1 MSFAGAQS
9 SEYQRGVTDA
19 EKHRRATEE
28 NWIRPTLGP
37 AIWLGVPFLLG
48 WLYMRRVSQGTPF
61 GSGSASAS
69 GNPFLDMMEQMM
81 PIKKRQFRV
90 DVRGT
95 KFSDV
100 VGIPEAKAEVR
111 QYVDFL
117 REPNKFTRLGARLP
131 KGCLLTGEPGTG
143 KTLLAKAVAGEA
155 NVPFFSCN
163 GADFIELMGGS
174 GPKRVRELFEEARAA
189 APAIIFIDEI
199 DAIGSRAGKQGGS
212 VSSEENRTINQ
223 LLAEL
228 DGLSSSA
235 DPIVVL
241 AATNF
246 QDNIDKALLR
256 EGRFD
261 RKIAIEMPDLSAR
274 RELFQHY
281 LNRVCT
287 GDPNGR
293 TKDEDGKELAL
304 DTGVSNKAL
313 ADQLA
318 DLTPGLSPATV
329 ATVVNEAALQSGIAG
344 KPLVQLPDLLEA
356 LDNTLMGRKH
366 RNRQS
371 DQSARRTALH
381 EAGHALTAW
390 MLPIVQKVL
399 KISITPRGHA
409 MGYTQRAGTEFHE
422 YQTNATLFA
431 DMVVMLGGR
440 AAEEVMLGD
449 VSAGAMDDLQRAT
462 DVALKQMLA
471 FGMSPH
477 TGLLSYHPDY
487 IQAGRDFTTF
497 SNEAQYR
504 AELEAQKLLAAA
516 HSTAVDIIRRHKD
529 KIEVMVKALLEKK
542 ELSTRDIEQLW
553 GPRPSTP
560 TVEDMVQKVI
570 EVTGSYAEITAAVS
584 STAAAVATP
593 NIARVC

>member
-1 MSFAGAQS
+1 MSSTAS
-9 SEYQRGVTDA
+9 SDKPEYERGVKDA
-19 EKHRRATEE
+19 ARHRRATEE

-37 AIWLGVPFLLG
+37 ILWLGVPLLLSY
-48 WLYMRRVSQGTPF
+48 LYLRRVTPAA
-61 GSGSASAS
+61 ASTAGGAS
-69 GNPFLDMMEQMM
+69 GNPFQNLMEQMM

-90 DVRGT
+90 DVKGT
-95 KFSDV
+95 KFADV

-117 REPNKFTRLGARLP
+117 TDPNKFTRLGARLP

-155 NVPFFSCN
+155 DVAFFSCN

-174 GPKRVRELFEEARAA
+174 GPKRVRELFQEARAA
-189 APAIIFIDEI
+189 APSIIFIDEI

-261 RKIAIEMPDLSAR
+261 RKISIEMPDLAAR
-274 RELFQHY
+274 RELFEHY

-287 GDPNGR
+287 GDPTGR
-293 TKDEDGKELAL
+293 TKDEEGNDLPLEN
-304 DTGVSNKAL
+304 GVSNKAL

-318 DLTPGLSPATV
+318 HLTPGLSPATV

-344 KPLVQLPDLLEA
+344 KPLVQLPSLLEA

-371 DQSARRTALH
+371 EHSARRTALH

-390 MLPIVQKVL
+390 MLPPVQTVL
-399 KISITPRGHA
+399 KISIIPRGHA

-440 AAEEVMLGD
+440 AAEEVLLGNP
-449 VSAGAMDDLQRAT
+449 SAGAMDDLQRAT
-462 DVALKQMLA
+462 DMALKQMLA
-471 FGMSPH
+471 FGMSTH
-477 TGLLSYHPDY
+477 TGLLSYHPEY
-487 IQAGRDFTTF
+487 TQAGRDFTIF
-497 SNEAQYR
+497 SNDAQHRAEMEAQR
-504 AELEAQKLLAAA
+504 LVAAA
-516 HSTAVDIIRRHKD
+516 HQAAVKIITDNKD
-529 KIEVMVKALLEKK
+529 KMLRMEEALMEKK
-542 ELSTRDIEQLW
+542 ELTTKEVETLW
-553 GPRPSTP
+553 GPRPTEPS
-560 TVEDMVQKVI
+560 VEALVQEVI
-570 EVTGSYAEITAAVS
+570 KVTGSYTEESSSSSSRLPSGASPATA
-584 STAAAVATP
+584 
-593 NIARVC
+593 

>member
-1 MSFAGAQS
+1 MTSTEPQNTQ
-9 SEYQRGVTDA
+9 YQRGVEDA
-19 EKHRRATEE
+19 ERHRRATET
-28 NWIRPTLGP
+28 NWIRPALGP
-37 AIWLGVPFLLG
+37 VVWIGVPFLVA
-48 WLYMRRVSQGTPF
+48 WLYMRRVSP
-61 GSGSASAS
+61 GSGGGGGGATSAFQ
-69 GNPFLDMMEQMM
+69 GMMEQMM
-81 PIKKRQFRV
+81 PIKKRKFRV
-90 DVRGT
+90 DVKGT
-95 KFSDV
+95 TFADV
-100 VGIPEAKAEVR
+100 IGIPEATAEVR

-117 REPNKFTRLGARLP
+117 TSPNTFTRLGARLP

-155 NVPFFSCN
+155 KVAFFSCN

-228 DGLSSSA
+228 DGLSTSA

-261 RKIAIEMPDLSAR
+261 RKVSIEMPDLAAR
-274 RELFQHY
+274 RELFEHY
-281 LNRVCT
+281 LRRVCT
-287 GDPNGR
+287 GDPTGR
-293 TKDEDGKELAL
+293 TKDEDGKELQL
-304 DTGVSNKAL
+304 DASVSNTAL

-344 KPLVQLPDLLEA
+344 KPLVQLPALLDA

-371 DQSARRTALH
+371 DHSARRTALH
-381 EAGHALTAW
+381 EAGHALAAW
-390 MLPIVQKVL
+390 MLPPVQRVL

-449 VSAGAMDDLQRAT
+449 ASAGAMDDLQRAT
-462 DVALKQMLA
+462 DMALKQLLA
-471 FGMSPH
+471 FGMSTH
-477 TGLLSYHPDY
+477 TGMLAYHPDY
-487 IQAGRDFTTF
+487 TQAGRDFTTF
-497 SNEAQYR
+497 SNDAQHRAEVEAQR
-504 AELEAQKLLAAA
+504 LVAAA
-516 HSTAVDIIRRHKD
+516 HTTAVELIRRHRD
-529 KIEVMVKALLEKK
+529 KMTAMETALLEKK
-542 ELSTRDIEQLW
+542 ELTTRDIEQLW
-553 GPRPSTP
+553 GARPTTP
-560 TVEDMVQKVI
+560 TVEDLVQKVVK
-570 EVTGSYAEITAAVS
+570 VTGSYGDV
-584 STAAAVATP
+584 AAAAAAAAGPTPAVA
-593 NIARVC
+593 

>member
-1 MSFAGAQS
+1 MFTTAVHT
-9 SEYQRGVTDA
+9 SEYQRGVEDA
-19 EKHRRATEE
+19 ERHRRATEE

-37 AIWLGVPFLLG
+37 VVWLGVPLLLG
-48 WLYMRRVSQGTPF
+48 WLYMRRVSVSSPF
-61 GSGSASAS
+61 SSGSASGS
-69 GNPFLDMMEQMM
+69 GNPFQSMMEQVM

-90 DVRGT
+90 DVKGT
-95 KFSDV
+95 RFSDV
-100 VGIPEAKAEVR
+100 VGIPEAKAEVQ

-117 REPNKFTRLGARLP
+117 TDPNKFTRLGARLP

-155 NVPFFSCN
+155 NVSFFSCN

-199 DAIGSRAGKQGGS
+199 DAIGTRAGKQGGS

-228 DGLSSSA
+228 DGLSTSA

-261 RKIAIEMPDLSAR
+261 RKVSVEMPDLAAR
-274 RELFQHY
+274 RELFEHY
-281 LNRVCT
+281 LSRVCT

-293 TKDEDGKELAL
+293 TKDEEGKGLAL

-313 ADQLA
+313 AEQLA
-318 DLTPGLSPATV
+318 DLTPGMSPATV

-371 DQSARRTALH
+371 DSSARRTALH

-390 MLPIVQKVL
+390 MLPPVQKVL

-440 AAEEVMLGD
+440 AAEEVMLGNA
-449 VSAGAMDDLQRAT
+449 SAGAMDDLQRAT
-462 DVALKQMLA
+462 DVALKQLLA
-471 FGMSPH
+471 FGMSTH
-477 TGLLSYHPDY
+477 MGMLSYHPDY
-487 IQAGRDFTTF
+487 TQAGRDFTTF
-497 SNEAQYR
+497 SNDAQHR
-504 AELEAQKLLAAA
+504 AELEAQKFVAAA
-516 HSTAVDIIRRHKD
+516 HSTAVDIITRHKD
-529 KIEVMVKALLEKK
+529 KMKVMEKALLERK
-542 ELSTRDIEQLW
+542 ELSTQDIEELW

-560 TVEDMVQKVI
+560 TVEDIVRKVV
-570 EVTGSYAEITAAVS
+570 EVTGSYAEITATAGHA
-584 STAAAVATP
+584 AAAVVTP
-593 NIARVC
+593 SIA